1 MMEIPIF
8 IINGFL
14 DSGKTTFIVD
24 AIEKD
29 GFAKKGRT
37 LVIQCEDG
45 EIEIAQD
52 FANKYNTTLIKVDEQ
67 IDLTA
72 EYLSE
77 LATRYLPDRVIL
89 EMNCPIIFI
98 FYPNSSNNFN
108 RISGLGTLFYKRNR
122 IF

>member
-37 LVIQCEDG
+37 LVIQCEEG
-45 EIEIAQD
+45 EIEISQEFVD
-52 FANKYNTTLIKVDEQ
+52 KYNTTLIKVAEQ
-67 IDLTA
+67 VDLTP
-72 EYLSE
+72 EYFS
-77 LATRYLPDRVIL
+77 
-89 EMNCPIIFI
+89 
-98 FYPNSSNNFN
+98 
-108 RISGLGTLFYKRNR
+108 
-122 IF
+122 